1 MPVSGYRGSSR
12 AVTHSNFTAWLCYKL
27 ISGLTLQVSSR
38 EQGVNDVNTNNLLQR
53 SLLHKKTIRLNERL
67 DTDRNISFQ
76 LFRTKTEQQYFC
88 FVNKDDLY
96 PFTDFLT
103 SIFCTTKIS
112 LIHESIWWYLSYC
125 YISTRIFLCTCV
137 YRSSNQHRNLSS
149 NLSLEEVSAMKFSI
163 MRPVG
168 HWDNPSHKHQIGKT
182 HKRNTTSEQA
192 LWCMVQTSKGE

>member
-1 MPVSGYRGSSR
+1 MPVSGYRDSSR

-67 DTDRNISFQ
+67 DTDRNISFH

-103 SIFCTTKIS
+103 WVSFAPQKLASYMKASDDICHIVIS
-112 LIHESIWWYLSYC
+112 APEFFFV
-125 YISTRIFLCTCV
+125 RV
-137 YRSSNQHRNLSS
+137 YTGVL
-149 NLSLEEVSAMKFSI
+149 
-163 MRPVG
+163 
-168 HWDNPSHKHQIGKT
+168 T
-182 HKRNTTSEQA
+182 NTEILVLT
-192 LWCMVQTSKGE
+192 